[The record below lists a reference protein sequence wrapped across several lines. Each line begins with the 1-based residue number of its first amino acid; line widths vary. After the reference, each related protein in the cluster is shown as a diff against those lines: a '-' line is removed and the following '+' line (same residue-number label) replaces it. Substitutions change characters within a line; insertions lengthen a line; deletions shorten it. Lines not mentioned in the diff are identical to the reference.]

1 LADDA
6 DIEQA
11 ARAARLRDEI
21 AALRNKVPAVGE
33 EPADSASDE
42 SPREF
47 IARRMHEEAE
57 QERAGDEPESP
68 GPADGSSS

>member
-21 AALRNKVPAVGE
+21 AALKNNEPAIGE
-33 EPADSASDE
+33 EPAESAPDE

-47 IARRMHEEAE
+47 IERRMHEEAE
-57 QERAGDEPESP
+57 QERAEAEPESP
-68 GPADGSSS
+68 GPADGPSS